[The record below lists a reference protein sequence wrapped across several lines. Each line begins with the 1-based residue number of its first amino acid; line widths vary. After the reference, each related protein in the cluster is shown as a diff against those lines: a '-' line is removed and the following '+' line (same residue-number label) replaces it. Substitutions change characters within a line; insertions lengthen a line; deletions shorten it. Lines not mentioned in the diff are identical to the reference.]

1 MPPRR
6 NPNRRRRRRGGL
18 GRLLRPLSLLL
29 TAAAVVAALT
39 LFFKVEE
46 ITVTGASRYQA
57 DEIIAASGVETGDNL
72 ILLNRYGISQRIYT
86 SLPYVTN
93 VSPKPKFPS
102 TLIIEITEAQPVAA
116 VEGAGAWWL
125 VSSGGKVLEMVDA
138 SAAAD
143 YLTVTGVQAV
153 EPAVSGRLKL
163 SEDSPM
169 TAERLC
175 ELLGAMEDR
184 SMFSR
189 TDSVDVSDPEILV
202 INYDGRFRVEI
213 YYDANL
219 SFKLDGLLSIVTDNL
234 EPNEQGTI
242 RMTMS
247 DDNQV
252 NFIPKKSS

>member
-1 MPPRR
+1 MPKKRS
-6 NPNRRRRRRGGL
+6 PNRRRRRRGGL

-29 TAAAVVAALT
+29 TAVAVVAALT

-72 ILLNRYGISQRIYT
+72 ILLDRYGIAQRIYT
-86 SLPYVTN
+86 SLPYITD

-102 TLIIEITEAQPVAA
+102 TLIIEITETQPVAA

-125 VSSGGKVLEMVDA
+125 VNSGGKVLEMVDA
-138 SAAAD
+138 AAAAD

-153 EPAVSGRLKL
+153 EPSVSGRLSL
-163 SEDSPM
+163 PEESPM
-169 TAERLC
+169 TAGRLC
-175 ELLGAMEDR
+175 ELLDAMEER
-184 SMFSR
+184 SMFAR
-189 TDSVDVSDPEILV
+189 ADSLDLSDPEIL
-202 INYDGRFRVEI
+202 ILNYDSRFRVEM

-219 SFKLDGLLSIVTDNL
+219 PFKLDGLLSVVTDYL
-234 EPNEQGTI
+234 EPNERGTI

-252 NFIPKKSS
+252 NYIPEKSD